1 MKNRR
6 ILIGA
11 IVSVGVMALAGSA
24 FTASNTIDDE
34 VHHGY
39 GEQVISGV
47 TAELV
52 RYDLDAAR
60 STVETVSLTLTGDT
74 TGLVIDT
81 SWNDTEVWERC
92 STGADAAGTY
102 DEVEDVT
109 TYTCDV
115 TDIDLVDVV
124 KFHLFAS
131 SPELVD

>member
-24 FTASNTIDDE
+24 FPASNTIDDE

-52 RYDLDAAR
+52 RYDLDDAR

-92 STGADAAGTY
+92 STGSDAAGTY
-102 DEVEDVT
+102 DSVDDVT
-109 TYTCDV
+109 TYTCNV

>member
-6 ILIGA
+6 ILITA
-11 IVSVGVMALAGSA
+11 IVSAGVMALAGSA
-24 FTASNTIDDE
+24 FTASNTIDGE

-39 GEQVISGV
+39 GEQVVSGV

-60 STVETVSLTLTGDT
+60 ETVETVTLTLTGDT

-81 SWNDTEVWERC
+81 SWNDTATWERC
-92 STGADAAGTY
+92 SNGTDSAGDY
-102 DEVEDVT
+102 DEVEDAT

-115 TDIDLVDVV
+115 ADLALTSVV

-131 SPELVD
+131 SPELVA

>member
-34 VHHGY
+34 GHHGY
-39 GEQVISGV
+39 GEQVVSGV

-52 RYDLDAAR
+52 RYDLDDAR
-60 STVETVSLTLTGDT
+60 STVEAVSLTLTGDT

-92 STGADAAGTY
+92 STGSDAAGTY
-102 DEVEDVT
+102 DSVEDVT
-109 TYTCDV
+109 TYTCNV